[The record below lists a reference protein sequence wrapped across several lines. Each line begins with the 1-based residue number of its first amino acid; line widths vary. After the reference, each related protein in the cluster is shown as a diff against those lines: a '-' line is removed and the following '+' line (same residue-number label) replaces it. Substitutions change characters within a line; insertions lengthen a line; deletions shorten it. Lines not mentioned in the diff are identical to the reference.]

1 MKRYLFQYAAL
12 RKDTDFDFVVPAL
25 SVAMGV
31 LLAAAVIPRTPP
43 DTIRGYGDAALLS
56 GTGASFLS
64 AYWKC
69 SRYHIIAALLST
81 SFLGTFAIPV
91 VLAYR
96 GFALSCASAAV
107 MLDYPSGGALFSA
120 LFLGIPAV
128 ITVPSLIWLSGEA
141 MASSR
146 DLFCR
151 RFAARPRLRGA
162 TGLRNMLFSFAVL
175 IPAAVLEATVLPAL
189 AAILVNSM

>member
-1 MKRYLFQYAAL
+1 
-12 RKDTDFDFVVPAL
+12 
-25 SVAMGV
+25 
-31 LLAAAVIPRTPP
+31 
-43 DTIRGYGDAALLS
+43 
-56 GTGASFLS
+56 
-64 AYWKC
+64 
-69 SRYHIIAALLST
+69 
-81 SFLGTFAIPV
+81 
-91 VLAYR
+91 
-96 GFALSCASAAV
+96 

-162 TGLRNMLFSFAVL
+162 TGWRNMLFSFAVL